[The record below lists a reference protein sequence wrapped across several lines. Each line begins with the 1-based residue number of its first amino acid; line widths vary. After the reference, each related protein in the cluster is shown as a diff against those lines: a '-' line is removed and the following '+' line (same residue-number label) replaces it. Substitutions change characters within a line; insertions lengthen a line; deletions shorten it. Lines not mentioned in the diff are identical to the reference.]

1 MLSSHELERYRQT
14 LYTLRGQLES
24 RLSQLLEEASHG
36 TGGQSSGGI
45 SNAPIHLADLGNQQ
59 AEQEVNIA
67 LAENEGFLRQEI
79 DQALARLEEGKFGIC
94 EECHGAIGAERLKAL
109 PYTRLCIRC
118 ANRLQKE

>member
-1 MLSSHELERYRQT
+1 
-14 LYTLRGQLES
+14 
-24 RLSQLLEEASHG
+24 
-36 TGGQSSGGI
+36 
-45 SNAPIHLADLGNQQ
+45 LADLGNQQ

-118 ANRLQKE
+118 ANRLQKEMGS